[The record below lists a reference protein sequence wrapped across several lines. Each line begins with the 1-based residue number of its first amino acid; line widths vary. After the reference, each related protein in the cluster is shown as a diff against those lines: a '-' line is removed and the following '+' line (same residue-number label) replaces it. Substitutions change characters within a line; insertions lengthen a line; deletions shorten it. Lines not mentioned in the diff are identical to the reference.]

1 MDIQLEEYERR
12 HLSAL
17 RASSAECT
25 LFLKR
30 SGKLPLPGPGDIA
43 LYGSGGRHTVKGGTG
58 SGEVN
63 SRFFYNVEEA
73 LEANGFRVTT
83 KDWLD
88 KYDRLRAKAKEN
100 FLKKFR

>member
-43 LYGSGGRHTVKGGTG
+43 LYGSGGHRIRGGELPFFLQCGGGFG
-58 SGEVN
+58 SQ
-63 SRFFYNVEEA
+63 
-73 LEANGFRVTT
+73 
-83 KDWLD
+83 
-88 KYDRLRAKAKEN
+88 RLSGHHQGLAG
-100 FLKKFR
+100 